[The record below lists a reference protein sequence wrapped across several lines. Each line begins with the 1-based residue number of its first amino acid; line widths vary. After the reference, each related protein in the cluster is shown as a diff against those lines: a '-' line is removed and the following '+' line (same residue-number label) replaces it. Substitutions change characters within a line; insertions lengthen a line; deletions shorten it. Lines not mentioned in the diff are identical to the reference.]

1 MSYIVIEGARAQL
14 RAPNQSL
21 SHRAAL
27 LNAVVL
33 WCRASEHRAAEATD
47 NPERII
53 ADLDNMNMWII

>member
-1 MSYIVIEGARAQL
+1 MSYIVIEGARAEPIVEPS
-14 RAPNQSL
+14 RV
-21 SHRAAL
+21 AL

-33 WCRASEHRAAEATD
+33 WCRASEHRATEATD